1 MILFHKRTSVSLFT
15 SFIAYFKSKECH
27 HLYLLDERY
36 DLYQL
41 FFRENLGDFFL
52 CIIFS
57 FSSDDNS
64 RFLRRATPSLVVT
77 LTQYIKSRCY
87 DQN

>member
-27 HLYLLDERY
+27 HVYLLDEQY
-36 DLYQL
+36 DLCQL

-57 FSSDDNS
+57 FSIDDYS
-64 RFLRRATPSLVVT
+64 RFAAVVVKLVSRLSSLLIVD
-77 LTQYIKSRCY
+77 RM
-87 DQN
+87 